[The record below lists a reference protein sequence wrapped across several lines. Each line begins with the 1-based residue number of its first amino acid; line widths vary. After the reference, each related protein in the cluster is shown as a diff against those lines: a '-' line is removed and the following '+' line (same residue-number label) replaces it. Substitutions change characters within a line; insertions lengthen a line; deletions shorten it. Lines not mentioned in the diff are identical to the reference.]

1 MDFLFIE
8 TTAFSRARL
17 GLMQDDELQEFQAWL
32 LENYGQGKTMSGTGG
47 CKKVRWQ
54 RPGTGK
60 SGGVRVI
67 YFARTQQGRIYL
79 LIIYPKSW
87 LDNLSARQKAQLKAA
102 VELLS

>member
-17 GLMQDDELQEFQAWL
+17 GLMQDDELQEFQVWL
-32 LENYGQGKTMSGTGG
+32 LENYDLGKTISGTGG
-47 CKKVRWQ
+47 CKKVRWS
-54 RPGTGK
+54 RPGVGK

-87 LDNLSARQKAQLKAA
+87 VDTLSAVQKSQLKAA
-102 VELLS
+102 VQRLQ